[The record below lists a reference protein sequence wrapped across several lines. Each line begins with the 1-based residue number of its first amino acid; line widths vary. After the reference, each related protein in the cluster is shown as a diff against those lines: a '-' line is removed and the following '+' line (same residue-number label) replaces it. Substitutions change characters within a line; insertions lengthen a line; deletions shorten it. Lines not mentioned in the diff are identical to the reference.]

1 MVDDL
6 TLKGVSEPYRM
17 FTSRAEYRLTLRSD
31 NADLRL
37 TPIAKELGLSNSER
51 LEKFEQKIDL
61 LTNAKNTLKNIEF
74 TPNFIE
80 KFDIK
85 INKDGKKR
93 TALDLLSYPEITFS
107 KLVPIWNELKNL
119 DLPKDVVEQIEI
131 EAHYKG
137 YLKKQDS
144 DIISLKRD
152 ENIKIPINFDFNELS
167 SLSNELK
174 EKLIKAKPQNI
185 SQASRI
191 EGMSPAAVNLILSI
205 IKSKAKSRKIA

>member
-1 MVDDL
+1 M
-6 TLKGVSEPYRM
+6 E
-17 FTSRAEYRLTLRSD
+17 
-31 NADLRL
+31 
-37 TPIAKELGLSNSER
+37 
-51 LEKFEQKIDL
+51 IDHQ
-61 LTNAKNTLKNIEF
+61 
-74 TPNFIE
+74 
-80 KFDIK
+80 IK
-85 INKDGKKR
+85 
-93 TALDLLSYPEITFS
+93 
-107 KLVPIWNELKNL
+107 
-119 DLPKDVVEQIEI
+119 EQIEI